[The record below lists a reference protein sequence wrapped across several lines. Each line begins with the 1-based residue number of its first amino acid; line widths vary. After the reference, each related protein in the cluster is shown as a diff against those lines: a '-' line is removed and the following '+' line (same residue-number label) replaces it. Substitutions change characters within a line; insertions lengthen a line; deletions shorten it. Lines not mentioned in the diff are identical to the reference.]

1 MIHAIDFSTI
11 DLFGRVSALGNHHNK
26 HLLNIE
32 KNFDALVSLIDAKH
46 LFDQFR
52 LLRFSSRPAREMR
65 LIQNFIKDRETLL
78 EMLGC
83 YYSLQFLLMNI
94 KALDVLQMYLST
106 PTDRYDNFQRF
117 LMRTGSDFRL
127 LSGAYMAVLLDIFL
141 PENSRPD
148 FVVCCVGTRV
158 DQDDIDLGVIDRG
171 TKDRRIITK
180 AFGQLNR
187 EMLKN
192 ASALHFHLSEH
203 VGRSGYSASIAE
215 YHELL
220 DAEIQDFVILSE
232 MLNAVPILGQQ
243 ALFEQFR
250 AEILD
255 RYYYHPANDNKYHE
269 GCLRGLLGEIR
280 DLIMKEA
287 PENIL
292 IPKRDALRMLKATLF
307 AMKTWK
313 GVDRNTTL
321 EVLDVLLKTDLSN
334 RDDYLRIHRALTFFE
349 TFRFLYQL
357 IVVQE
362 EDIYLEDENMSDN
375 LQKVAL
381 AMGYEDKSYAPAYTQ
396 LLIHYQDLQETA
408 RRGAERLIG
417 QINKH
422 LQSITIFNSITNIAD
437 KSVVSESEERI
448 NIARE
453 FIRKSSFFRGT
464 RFWDDVFNRLDR
476 DNEILLN
483 MFISDFTSLPE
494 EQMISLIKTYVR
506 WGRLSPYSLISL
518 ITIIVKHRPALA
530 ESKFIRFFLDEFI
543 ADLQST
549 HENISRLCHILN
561 FAPRMM
567 NNFLALLSEKHL
579 EHLIQIVDQPL
590 WRPDIQMLQDNLL
603 ILCRLYKDSSYYFQR
618 FVQRVFNS
626 YAAYISTLKN
636 EPKFAQIADGLLR
649 NLDNFDSISERI
661 EKLGDYYDFEFLRLG
676 IKMISGGSFEAVN
689 QQFTIFSDNF
699 IQILFDLCREEI
711 AKEMNDAVLETRDLL
726 AVFAAGGHARSQ
738 SFDDD
743 YDLIILLN
751 SDDDKMLRYA
761 NRIILKMNKHIIRR
775 SIMTHY
781 RFADRF
787 KKYVTTFSN
796 LKEFFSKPDES
807 AFIDM
812 SQLLGARMIVGSAH
826 FKDAFEKEI
835 VIPFIFDRKAD
846 FINSLK
852 KEIYS
857 RQNYHLTSTE
867 IDIKECPGG
876 LRDLENFLFI
886 LKAYFSIVRPIS
898 EKLFK
903 QLLQLLPYH
912 QAQIETLSNN
922 YFLLKHIRDL
932 YHLMVSDNDELQTDH
947 LMVIIS
953 PLNKSRGLN
962 LQTAAQLRKMIESLL
977 RENVALIAQLFGAV
991 ESN

>member
-1 MIHAIDFSTI
+1 MIHTVDFSTI

-26 HLLNIE
+26 YLLNIE

-52 LLRFSSRPAREMR
+52 LLRFSSQPAREMR
-65 LIQNFIKDRETLL
+65 LIKDFIKDRETLL

-94 KALDVLQMYLST
+94 KALDVLQMNLSK
-106 PTDRYDNFQRF
+106 PTDRYENFQWF

-127 LSGAYMAVLLDIFL
+127 LSGAYMEILLDIFL
-141 PENSRPD
+141 PETSRPD

-171 TKDRRIITK
+171 TRDRRIITK
-180 AFGQLNR
+180 AFGLLNR

-203 VGRSGYSASIAE
+203 VGKSGYSASIAE
-215 YHELL
+215 YHDLL
-220 DAEIQDFVILSE
+220 DHEIQDFVILSE
-232 MLNAVPILGQQ
+232 MLNAVPILGQR
-243 ALFEQFR
+243 ALFHQFKT
-250 AEILD
+250 EILD

-313 GVDRNTTL
+313 GIDRNTTL

-349 TFRFLYQL
+349 TFRFLYHL

-362 EDIYLEDENMSDN
+362 EEIYLEDANMSDN

-396 LLIHYQDLQETA
+396 MLIHYQDLQETA

-422 LQSITIFNSITNIAD
+422 LQNITIFNSITGVAD
-437 KSVVSESEERI
+437 KTVHAESGERI
-448 NIARE
+448 NIAKE
-453 FIRKSSFFRGT
+453 FIRQSTFFRGI
-464 RFWDDVFNRLDR
+464 RFWDDVFTRLDSE
-476 DNEILLN
+476 DEILLN
-483 MFISDFTSLPE
+483 MFISDFINLPG
-494 EQMISLIKTYVR
+494 EQMISLLKTYVR
-506 WGRLSPYSLISL
+506 WGRTSPYSLISL
-518 ITIIVKHRPALA
+518 ITILAKHRPALA
-530 ESKFIRFFLDEFI
+530 ESNFIRCFLDEFI
-543 ADLQST
+543 NDLQGT
-549 HENISRLCHILN
+549 YENISRLCHILN

-567 NNFLALLSEKHL
+567 NNFLALLNEDHL
-579 EHLIQIVDQPL
+579 TRLIGIVDQPL

-603 ILCRLYKDSSYYFQR
+603 IMCRLYRDSSYYFQR

-626 YAAYISTLKN
+626 YADYISTLRN

-649 NLDNFDSISERI
+649 NLDNFDTISERI

-676 IKMISGGSFEAVN
+676 IKMISGGSFETVN

-711 AKEMNDAVLETRDLL
+711 AREMDDEILETRDLL

-751 SDDDKMLRYA
+751 SDDEKMLQYA

-787 KKYVTTFSN
+787 KNYVTTFQN
-796 LKEFFSKPDES
+796 LKDFFRHPDES

-812 SQLLGARMIVGSAH
+812 SQLLGSRMIVGSAH

-835 VIPFIFDRKAD
+835 VIPFIFNRKAE
-846 FINSLK
+846 FTKSLK
-852 KEIYS
+852 AEIDS
-857 RQNYHLTSTE
+857 RQTYRLTSEE

-876 LRDLENFLFI
+876 LRDMENFLFI
-886 LKAYFSIVRPIS
+886 LKAHFSIVRPIS

-903 QLLQLLPYH
+903 QLFQLLPNH
-912 QAQIETLSNN
+912 EIEIDTLRQN

-932 YHLMVSDNDELQTDH
+932 YHLMVSDNDELQTDY
-947 LMVIIS
+947 LANIIP
-953 PLNKSRGLN
+953 PLNQSRKLN
-962 LQTAAQLRKMIESLL
+962 LASVDQLRKMIESLL
-977 RENVALIAQLFGAV
+977 QENVELIAQLLELV